1 MKPKIRSEGNFRRW
15 IAAAWIVLIAFVCTS
30 CAKGKPFDA
39 SMTAQGIVSRH
50 AESAF
55 DVWFDQE
62 SDQDKEVLNRF
73 YTATEDAQTKA
84 DLTRAWAAIQELNTE
99 HPDFLEKRI
108 FFKAVRDG
116 DWPGPDP
123 PLNQKMVF
131 VDGVRQALKKFLEP
145 EG

>member
-15 IAAAWIVLIAFVCTS
+15 IAAAWIALIAFVCAS
-30 CAKGKPFDA
+30 CATGKPFVA
-39 SMTAQGIVSRH
+39 SMTPQEIVSVH
-50 AESAF
+50 AKSAF
-55 DVWFDQE
+55 
-62 SDQDKEVLNRF
+62 EVGFNRDSEEDRKALNRF

>member
-1 MKPKIRSEGNFRRW
+1 MKPKIRSEDAFRRW
-15 IAAAWIVLIAFVCTS
+15 VAAALLVLIAFVCAS
-30 CAKGKPFDA
+30 CPKGKPLDA
-39 SMTAQGIVSRH
+39 SPTAQEILFLH

-55 DVWFDQE
+55 EVWFDPK
-62 SDQDKEVLNRF
+62 SDEDRKALNRF
-73 YTATEDAQTKA
+73 FEATKDAQTKA

>member
-1 MKPKIRSEGNFRRW
+1 MKPKIRSEDDFRRW

-50 AESAF
+50 AKSAF

-62 SDQDKEVLNRF
+62 SDQDKEALNRF
-73 YTATEDAQTKA
+73 YTATEDAQTKV
-84 DLTRAWAAIQELNTE
+84 DLTRAWAAIPELVTE

-108 FFKAVRDG
+108 FSKAAGDG
-116 DWPGPDP
+116 DWPGSEP
-123 PLNQKMVF
+123 PLDQKGVF
-131 VDGVRQALKKFLEP
+131 VDSVRQALKKFLEL